1 MFLLV
6 CFLSVC
12 WGSTYFQY
20 VLLTLNMLGML
31 WVSLL
36 PVHFDYFLYDLSL
49 LIFCTFWDYLF
60 PVCFTYFLYVRY
72 VVSLL
77 TVDMFSLLTVFLRTF
92 CMLLV
97 CLLPVCFAY
106 FLYVGCESTYFLYVL
121 SSWASSSFLFLSSSC
136 CLRRCSFLILSNSS
150 WTHSSSPA
158 RAWSGSEGLVGTGT
172 NYNIEKQVNKNPDSI
187 TIISSLSFSGKK
199 KNQNIMGL
207 AGISFFNFKIC
218 KEE

>member
-20 VLLTLNMLGML
+20 VCLLWICWACCESAYFLYILITR
-31 WVSLL
+31 
-36 PVHFDYFLYDLSL
+36 YFLYDLSL

-77 TVDMFSLLTVFLRTF
+77 TVDMFSLLTVFWRTF

-199 KNQNIMGL
+199 KI
-207 AGISFFNFKIC
+207 KI
-218 KEE
+218 